1 MGETQKRP
9 AVVLVVEDEFLTRF
23 AALTALDHAGF
34 DVLDAENAEAAL
46 RVLAER
52 SDVRVLFTDINMPGR
67 LDGLELAFEVRRSR
81 PSIGLILTSG
91 KARPNELQMLGGA
104 RFLSK
109 PYTELELLAGVE
121 ALMLLRPSPSPIALS
136 ADRGIGRPA
145 RFLAHRRHRW

>member
-1 MGETQKRP
+1 
-9 AVVLVVEDEFLTRF
+9 VVEDEFLTRF
-23 AALTALDHAGF
+23 AALTALDSAGF

-52 SDVRVLFTDINMPGR
+52 SDVGVLFTDINMPGR
-67 LDGLELAFEVRRSR
+67 LDGLDLAFEVRRSR

-109 PYTELELLAGVE
+109 PYTDLELVAGVE
-121 ALMLLRPSPSPIALS
+121 ALVLLRPSPSPIASS
-136 ADRGIGRPA
+136 ADRGIARPA
-145 RFLAHRRHRW
+145 RFPVHRRHRW